1 MEIKKN
7 SIFVSIASYR
17 DDVCPDTL
25 SSLYEMANKPENVFV
40 GICQQNKKSSEDK
53 DCLDSIT
60 NFKYKDNVRINR
72 IENTEAKGPTY
83 ARYICSTL
91 YKDEEYYL
99 QIDSHSKFVK
109 DWDIKCINM
118 INEIKE
124 KKISQKPVLSHYP
137 KEISDYQNH
146 KESDKNILPRIC
158 KPFFNTR
165 DMISF
170 MGSEVLD
177 TKNEYY
183 LTPFIAGGMMFC
195 ESYFL
200 KELPYDPNL
209 PYIFVGEEILHSIRY
224 YTNGWDIFTPKENI
238 VFHEYTRSGKPKIWT
253 DNPYYSDMDAFN
265 KIRYIIGLD
274 ENDSKLKPE
283 MKADLD
289 KYGLGNTRTLQQ
301 YYELTGIDI
310 KNRSVNKNFCREGN
324 IASEDDIKRSN
335 EKNWDKEDGEKEI
348 EKKTNFSLK
357 DYYEYISTH
366 KYYKYILIGLI
377 FASILF
383 AIVLGYRLGCKICG

>member
-1 MEIKKN
+1 MEQPINKN

-25 SSLYEMANKPENVFV
+25 SSLYEMANKPENIFV
-40 GICQQNKKSSEDK
+40 GICQQNKESDDK
-53 DCLDSIT
+53 DCLSDS
-60 NFKYKDNVRINR
+60 FKYKDNVRIKR
-72 IENTEAKGPTY
+72 IPHTEAKGPTY

-91 YKDEEYYL
+91 YKNEEYYL

-109 DWDIKCINM
+109 DWDIKCISM

-124 KKISQKPVLSHYP
+124 KKLSQKPVLSHYP
-137 KEISDYQNH
+137 KEISEHKNH
-146 KESDKNILPRIC
+146 KEDDTFLPRIC

-177 TKNEYY
+177 TKGTYY
-183 LTPFIAGGMMFC
+183 ITPFIAGGMMFC

-238 VFHEYTRSGKPKIWT
+238 VFHEYTRSEKPKIWT
-253 DNPYYSDMDAFN
+253 DNPYYSDMEAFN

-274 ENDSKLKPE
+274 DNDSKLTAE
-283 MKADLD
+283 MKIDID
-289 KYGLGNTRTLQQ
+289 KYGLGKTRTLQE

-310 KNRSVNKNFCREGN
+310 KNRIVKNNFCREGN
-324 IASEDDIKRSN
+324 IASDEDIKRSN
-335 EKNWDKEDGEKEI
+335 EKNWEKEEMNI
-348 EKKTNFSLK
+348 MNKLNKIVKN
-357 DYYEYISTH
+357 YYETIMSLENYKIILSTLIMISVV
-366 KYYKYILIGLI
+366 IAIIIGYNI
-377 FASILF
+377 
-383 AIVLGYRLGCKICG
+383 GCRLCRKA